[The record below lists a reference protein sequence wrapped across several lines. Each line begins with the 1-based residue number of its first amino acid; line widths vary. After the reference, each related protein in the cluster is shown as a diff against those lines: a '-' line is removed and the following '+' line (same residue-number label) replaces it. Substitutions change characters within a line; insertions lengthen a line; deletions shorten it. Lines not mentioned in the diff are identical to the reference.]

1 MVLFTLFK
9 TISSTF
15 LPSLI
20 KSTYKNNLKKEGRG
34 ITRGTRSRE
43 ITHLSPLN
51 IASKVSRES
60 RERGQEKKRPRSA
73 QPWLWA
79 FGRPG
84 W

>member
-1 MVLFTLFK
+1 MK
-9 TISSTF
+9 RI
-15 LPSLI
+15 
-20 KSTYKNNLKKEGRG
+20 
-34 ITRGTRSRE
+34 RSRE

-51 IASKVSRES
+51 ASKVSRES